1 LMGRQSVHL
10 AFVGSGN
17 WARKYH
23 FPTLAY
29 LTQRSVTQELGV
41 DLYLRGIYS
50 LDSEIAAG
58 VATETGFEHVYPS
71 LDALLD
77 DEAVDAIAVAV
88 TPSALASVLKRVI
101 AKGVPI
107 FSEKPP
113 GVTTQ
118 EAKGLSDLI
127 TVPNV
132 LAFNRRFI
140 PLNNTFKDLVEN
152 LADIYYVEGAFYRHQ
167 RMDETFMIG
176 TGIHWINFMEYLFGE
191 IQDVNVE
198 RFPNPSN
205 NTVNRI
211 AQLTFPNKLRG
222 QLKVFQCAGAQVERI
237 EVHSASRS
245 LTLYGPLWEQPGRI
259 IIHEGAQET
268 IIDPEATNPLPE
280 IIRLGIV
287 GEYVE
292 FLTKA
297 CAGLPTRSNF
307 QNAVNSMRVAEVMEV
322 IAAGRESEQE
332 VRSKQ

>member
-1 LMGRQSVHL
+1 MGRQNVRL

-23 FPTLAY
+23 FPSLDYLA
-29 LTQRSVTQELGV
+29 QRSKPNATHDLGV
-41 DLYLRGIYS
+41 DLRLRGIYS
-50 LDSEIAAG
+50 LDPEIAAG
-58 VATETGFEHVYPS
+58 VATETGFEHVYAS

-77 DEAVDAIAVAV
+77 DDAVDAIAVAV
-88 TPSALASVLKRVI
+88 TPAALASVLKRVI
-101 AKGVPI
+101 TKGVPI

-118 EAKGLSDLI
+118 EAKGLSDLV

-140 PLNNTFKDLVEN
+140 PLNNTFKSLVGDLE
-152 LADIYYVEGAFYRHQ
+152 DIYYVEGAFYRHQ
-167 RMDETFMIG
+167 RVDETFMIG

-191 IQDVNVE
+191 IQDVNVA

-205 NTVNRI
+205 NTVNRV

-222 QLKVFQCAGAQVERI
+222 QLKVFQCTGTQVERI
-237 EVHSASRS
+237 EVHSASRA
-245 LTLYGPLWEQPGRI
+245 LTLHGPLWEQPGRI

-268 IIDPEATNPLPE
+268 IIDPESTDPLPE

-307 QNAVNSMRVAEVMEV
+307 QNAVNSMRVAEAME
-322 IAAGRESEQE
+322 
-332 VRSKQ
+332 

>member
-1 LMGRQSVHL
+1 MGRQNIHL

-23 FPTLAY
+23 FPSLAY
-29 LTQRSVTQELGV
+29 LTQRSTTQDLGI
-41 DLYLRGIYS
+41 DLCLRGIYS
-50 LDSEIAAG
+50 LEPEIAAG
-58 VATETGFEHVYPS
+58 VATETGFEHVYSS

-88 TPSALASVLKRVI
+88 TPTALASVLKRVVTRR
-101 AKGVPI
+101 VPI

-118 EAKGLSDLI
+118 EAKDLSDLV

-140 PLNNTFKDLVEN
+140 PLNNTFKSLVED
-152 LADIYYVEGAFYRHQ
+152 LEDIYYVEGAFYRHQ

-191 IQDVNVE
+191 IQDVDVE

-205 NTVNRI
+205 NTVNRV

-222 QLKVFQCAGAQVERI
+222 QLKVFQCAGAPVERI

-268 IIDPEATNPLPE
+268 IVDPEATDPLPE

-287 GEYVE
+287 EEYVE

-297 CAGLPTRSNF
+297 CAGLSTRSNF
-307 QNAVNSMRVAEVMEV
+307 QNAVNSMRVAEAME
-322 IAAGRESEQE
+322 
-332 VRSKQ
+332 

>member
-1 LMGRQSVHL
+1 MGRQNIHL

-23 FPTLAY
+23 FPSLAY
-29 LTQRSVTQELGV
+29 LAQRSTSNTTEDLGV

-50 LDSEIAAG
+50 LDPEIAAG
-58 VATETGFEHVYPS
+58 VATETGFERVYPS
-71 LDALLD
+71 LNALLD

-88 TPSALASVLKRVI
+88 TPSALASVLRRVVT
-101 AKGVPI
+101 KGVPI

-113 GVTTQ
+113 GVNTQ
-118 EAKGLSDLI
+118 EAKDLSDLV

-140 PLNNTFKDLVEN
+140 PLNSTFKSLVEN
-152 LADIYYVEGAFYRHQ
+152 LEEIYYIEGSFYRHQ
-167 RMDETFMIG
+167 RVDETFMIG

-211 AQLTFPNKLRG
+211 AQLTFSNRLRG

-245 LTLYGPLWEQPGRI
+245 LTLFGPLWEQPGRI

-268 IIDPEATNPLPE
+268 IIDPEATDPLPE

-307 QNAVNSMRVAEVMEV
+307 KNAVNSMRVAEAME
-322 IAAGRESEQE
+322 
-332 VRSKQ
+332 